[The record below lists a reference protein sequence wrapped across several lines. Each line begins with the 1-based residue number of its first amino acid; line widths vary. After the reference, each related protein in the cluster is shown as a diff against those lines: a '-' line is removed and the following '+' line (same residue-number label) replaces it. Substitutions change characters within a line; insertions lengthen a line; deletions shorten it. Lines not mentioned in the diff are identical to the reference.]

1 MVTPQ
6 NNNHPTI
13 NIDGCAIERTV
24 QAITSVTSEKFV
36 TTPSRMNVLSDL
48 LIGLKRFR
56 NAIRWKAFFQ
66 EKAEEENNKTVKR
79 TKELA
84 EDKSTSTSES
94 KGSLNTKMKPSN
106 KSKYAPMASRKVE
119 AFLKEVETTLI
130 KQVNLFYDEKDKMKV
145 NKTSKES
152 QIKDLTE
159 LLSKSTKVVVP
170 TDKPIPSLPSKK
182 LNIPNGYYYT

>member
-66 EKAEEENNKTVKR
+66 EKAEDIMRWIQTFQLRVDD
-79 TKELA
+79 LC
-84 EDKSTSTSES
+84 D
-94 KGSLNTKMKPSN
+94 SN
-106 KSKYAPMASRKVE
+106 G
-119 AFLKEVETTLI
+119 L
-130 KQVNLFYDEKDKMKV
+130 
-145 NKTSKES
+145 
-152 QIKDLTE
+152 
-159 LLSKSTKVVVP
+159 
-170 TDKPIPSLPSKK
+170 
-182 LNIPNGYYYT
+182 